1 MRMIIQIKIN
11 IRFEIIPSK
20 KLCILGDNTNL
31 AHVID
36 HVGPQNAWYVNDTDE
51 VNKHLKNILL
61 IYLLNINC
69 LTSIDSVFVS
79 IWTLDY
85 FFTRQARFIW
95 LMLLWMWV
103 ICPQPQAVYM
113 SVHLSVHLSVCL
125 CVQLASTQTKNGT
138 NDGQSHIHIYQI

>member
-11 IRFEIIPSK
+11 IRFEIIPSQ

-95 LMLLWMWV
+95 LINV
-103 ICPQPQAVYM
+103 IVNVSYLSTTTGCLYVRPSVRLSMCPAG
-113 SVHLSVHLSVCL
+113 L
-125 CVQLASTQTKNGT
+125 NT
-138 NDGQSHIHIYQI
+138 N